1 MRTVEIV
8 LTDSEIKAF
17 SHSEDANNFAFEWWR
32 EELGR
37 LEGGADSNDFY
48 EKVNE
53 RVIKSRSDPWSD
65 LLGIFSVEVE
75 G

>member
-17 SHSEDANNFAFEWWR
+17 NHPEDANNFAFEWWR

-37 LEGGADSNDFY
+37 SEEGVDSDGFY

-53 RVIKSRSDPWSD
+53 KVIESRFNPWDD